1 MPFGSSSVIDSED
14 PEVWA
19 AAIKKVWGKDTEG
32 RLDEAKTL
40 RTSYERKYSWA
51 NQSRVLLGKMISL
64 LNGMTL
70 SYLVIEVV

>member
-1 MPFGSSSVIDSED
+1 MPFGSSSVIDLEN

-19 AAIKKVWGKDTEG
+19 AAIKIWGKDTEG

-51 NQSRVLLGKMISL
+51 NQSRDLLGKMIRL
-64 LNGMTL
+64 LNGMTF
-70 SYLVIEVV
+70 SYLVVEVVL